1 MLLWNKSYQQFDLV
15 VSSVTTKVKGVAQT
29 HLPGV
34 GDVVWDV
41 VDYSGPSQVPG
52 GPLGTGR
59 GQRQELKDVSF
70 CVFSGQKLVLRGD
83 QRHRDKEPEAGEMS
97 RGALSSSLIFILYQ
111 KCCSWYDDSDGE
123 LANLFILQ
131 QCLYSRFL

>member
-1 MLLWNKSYQQFDLV
+1 MLLWNRSYQQFDLV

-41 VDYSGPSQVPG
+41 VDYSGHSQVQG
-52 GPLGTGR
+52 GPHCSGYRVFGHF
-59 GQRQELKDVSF
+59 KMF
-70 CVFSGQKLVLRGD
+70 FYVFSGQKLLLRGD

-97 RGALSSSLIFILYQ
+97 RGALSSLLIFIM
-111 KCCSWYDDSDGE
+111 
-123 LANLFILQ
+123 F
-131 QCLYSRFL
+131 